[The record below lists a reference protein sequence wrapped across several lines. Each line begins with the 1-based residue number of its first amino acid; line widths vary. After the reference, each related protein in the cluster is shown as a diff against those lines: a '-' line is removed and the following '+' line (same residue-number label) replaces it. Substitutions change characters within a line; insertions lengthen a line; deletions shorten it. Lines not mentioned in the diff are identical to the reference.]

1 MTPDPTD
8 ELLTKEQLAK
18 RLHLSVR
25 SIERLV
31 SSGEL
36 RALKIGRA
44 IRFDPRDVEAYLDGL
59 RDRDE

>member
-8 ELLTKEQLAK
+8 DLLTKEQLAK
-18 RLHLSVR
+18 RLHLSAR

-31 SSGEL
+31 AAGEL

-44 IRFDPRDVEAYLDGL
+44 IRFDPRDVQAYLDAL